1 VFAKFEA
8 LHERP
13 PVEARNTVHAPP
25 AMAAARW
32 LRERLITPQ
41 LVTNPLALGGRSAL
55 LLVLVAWGWRIISHT
70 IASNG
75 AGGSLLHL
83 VNPPFHEAGHV
94 FFAPFGDFMRSLGG
108 TLGQMIR
115 PMVCCLVLL
124 FKTRD
129 RFGAAAALGWFGENF
144 IDLAPCINDAGTGE
158 LPLLGGNTGAHAP
171 YGFRGWE
178 YLLTETDRPGRSTTW
193 RGPATPLARSSW
205 C

>member
-1 VFAKFEA
+1 
-8 LHERP
+8 
-13 PVEARNTVHAPP
+13 
-25 AMAAARW
+25 M
-32 LRERLITPQ
+32 
-41 LVTNPLALGGRSAL
+41 
-55 LLVLVAWGWRIISHT
+55 
-70 IASNG
+70 
-75 AGGSLLHL
+75 
-83 VNPPFHEAGHV
+83 

-129 RFGAAAALGWFGENF
+129 PFGAAAVLGWFGENF

-158 LPLLGGNTGAHAP
+158 LPLLGGNTGERAP
-171 YGFRGWE
+171 YGFLGWE
-178 YLLTETDRPGRSTTW
+178 YLRTETNRLGRSTTW